1 MVLGVRDTS
10 LGRYTVELY
19 YKLSVTFFQSVF
31 CLINMSCLALCLQWT
46 TSPTNFWKQ
55 RSQTGELRGSSGPSE
70 RDSVLLWCC
79 GATYKSKNTDEED
92 SSVHIV
98 HAMVLLYSVF
108 IIVFR
113 DINKAVKSQGVESA
127 KAEERLLN
135 MDFVTAKAKELDNR
149 RQRAEVCCS
158 VAPIVAAWGR
168 LKGNISF
175 FQHGS
180 SFLIFIYLWVAAA
193 LSLMGTACRQSTST
207 EMYVAAVFV
216 SGVCWLWTE
225 WFNSCSRWS
234 KYYPTIKIFICVRI
248 LFHNDVWQ

>member
-1 MVLGVRDTS
+1 M
-10 LGRYTVELY
+10 
-19 YKLSVTFFQSVF
+19 
-31 CLINMSCLALCLQWT
+31 
-46 TSPTNFWKQ
+46 
-55 RSQTGELRGSSGPSE
+55 RGSSGPSE

-158 VAPIVAAWGR
+158 VAPIVAA
-168 LKGNISF
+168 
-175 FQHGS
+175 
-180 SFLIFIYLWVAAA
+180 
-193 LSLMGTACRQSTST
+193 
-207 EMYVAAVFV
+207 
-216 SGVCWLWTE
+216 
-225 WFNSCSRWS
+225 
-234 KYYPTIKIFICVRI
+234 
-248 LFHNDVWQ
+248 